1 MVISEQNK
9 NTLLQIVLEKYNLS
23 IKDVLELNEEMTKKA
38 VIDNHVKTFSSIW
51 QGKNGR
57 WYTYLPDDTK
67 TPNRKLIA
75 KSTEEKLHDEIV
87 TYYKQQNDSCN
98 VINLETFYPEWL
110 DYKKLHSNSASY
122 MHRIDNDWNKYYLD
136 TPIIKTPIKK
146 LTPLQLDEWAHG
158 LIKNYQMTKTQYY
171 NMSIIIRQSLDLA
184 VSKGIIEKNPFSEVQ
199 IKTKMFRSSR
209 KKNDASQV
217 FLIEEQ
223 PQIENLAE
231 SDFHESG
238 YTACLA
244 VALCFQIGVRIGE
257 LVALKWT
264 DISEE
269 KRIISIFSVWKQ
281 KNIRKWGMALGN
293 VPDMKSLTM

>member
-1 MVISEQNK
+1 MVISEQTQ

-23 IKDVLELNEEMTKKA
+23 IEDILELNEEMTKKT

-87 TYYKQQNDSCN
+87 TYYKRQNDSCN
-98 VINLETFYPEWL
+98 VINLENFYPEWL

-122 MHRIDNDWNKYYLD
+122 IHRIDNDWNKYYLD
-136 TPIIKTPIKK
+136 TPIIKIPIKK

-171 NMSIIIRQSLDLA
+171 NMSIIIRQALDLA

-199 IKTKMFRSSR
+199 IKTKMFRSNR

-231 SDFHESG
+231 NDFHESG

-244 VALCFQIGVRIGE
+244 VSLCFQIGVRIGE

-281 KNIRKWGMALGN
+281 KSIHK
-293 VPDMKSLTM
+293 